1 MGPVRKICA
10 GSQAITMPGR
20 IVPTTGGRG
29 TTKDRRAATA
39 TATTN
44 RGIGLGHPLGVGI
57 GIVVGTAIEI
67 ETETRKAGAGSK
79 IAIRTAP
86 GGRTG
91 VIAKCPAMKA
101 KEAMQI
107 RWAHL
112 L

>member
-1 MGPVRKICA
+1 
-10 GSQAITMPGR
+10 MPGK
-20 IVPTTGGRG
+20 IAPTTGGRG
-29 TTKDRRAATA
+29 TTKDRRVAAATA
-39 TATTN
+39 TTTH
-44 RGIGLGHPLGVGI
+44 GIGLGHPLGVGI
-57 GIVVGTAIEI
+57 GIAVGTAIE
-67 ETETRKAGAGSK
+67 TKTGTADAGSE

-86 GGRTG
+86 GGRTD